1 MATEMIE
8 VPARSGKAVRL
19 SEGWSVKLVNT
30 VGSQVVDTWAFNA
43 HDLAEHMSMEH
54 TRVMLGRVNPRAGD
68 QLYSNRRRPL
78 LRMTEDTSPGVHD
91 TLRAACDPVRYRM
104 LGFEQHASCAENLV
118 AALAELG
125 LKAPHS
131 PCPLNMFEN
140 CPVGE
145 AGALVVVPPP
155 VKAGDCVVL
164 TAEVDTVV
172 VFSAC
177 PMDLFPTNGP
187 DRTPKPVAFQVQ
199 RSASRAAAS

>member
-1 MATEMIE
+1 MMASEMID
-8 VPARSGKAVRL
+8 VPARAGKAVRL
-19 SEGWSVKLVNT
+19 STGWSVKLVNT

-43 HDLAEHMSMEH
+43 QDLAEHMSMEH
-54 TRVMLGRVNPRAGD
+54 TRVMLGRVNPRKGD
-68 QLYSNRRRPL
+68 ELYSNRRRPL

-104 LGFEQHASCAENLV
+104 LGFEQHASCAENLT
-118 AALAELG
+118 AALEDLR

-155 VKAGDCVVL
+155 VKAGDYVVL

-177 PMDLFPTNGP
+177 PMDVFPTNGP
-187 DRTPKPVAFQVQ
+187 DCTPKPVAFQVQ
-199 RSASRAAAS
+199 RGA

>member
-1 MATEMIE
+1 MMASEMID
-8 VPARSGKAVRL
+8 VPARAGKAVRL
-19 SEGWSVKLVNT
+19 STGWSVKLVNT

-43 HDLAEHMSMEH
+43 QDLAEHMSMEH
-54 TRVMLGRVNPRAGD
+54 TRVMLGRVNPRKGD

-91 TLRAACDPVRYRM
+91 TLRAALED
-104 LGFEQHASCAENLV
+104 
-118 AALAELG
+118 LG

-131 PCPLNMFEN
+131 PGPLNMFEN

-155 VKAGDCVVL
+155 VKAGDYVVL

-177 PMDLFPTNGP
+177 PMDVFPTNGP

-199 RSASRAAAS
+199 RSA

>member
-8 VPARSGKAVRL
+8 VPARAGKAVRL

-54 TRVMLGRVNPRAGD
+54 TRVMLGRVNPRVGD
-68 QLYSNRRRPL
+68 PLYSNRRRPL
-78 LRMTEDTSPGVHD
+78 LLMTEDTSPGVHD

-104 LGFEQHASCAENLV
+104 LGLDQHASCAENLV

-145 AGALVVVPPP
+145 AGALVVVSPP
-155 VKAGDCVVL
+155 VKAGDYVVL
-164 TAEVDTVV
+164 TAEIDAVV

-177 PMDLFPTNGP
+177 PMDVFPTNGP
-187 DRTPKPVAFQVQ
+187 DCTPKPVAYQVQ
-199 RSASRAAAS
+199 RSEPRAAAS